1 MDAYES
7 GELPEESIEQAE
19 KDNPF
24 NALKDLK
31 FD

>member
-1 MDAYES
+1 MDAFEI
-7 GELPEESIEQAE
+7 GELPQESIEEAE